1 MSHNKY
7 NFSTLGLFFSR
18 QSLKSIWND
27 LKEAIGGTEKDFT
40 RINLGKAIFLLSVP
54 MVLEMIMESVFAI
67 VDILFV
73 ARLGADAIATVG
85 ITESIMTLVYAIGFG
100 LSIATTAIVSRRI
113 GEHDPESAAKSA
125 FQAILAGVVISIVI
139 AIPGILYSKDLLRL
153 MGASESVVNI
163 GYMYPALMIGGN
175 SVIMLLFII
184 NAVFRSS
191 GDAAISLRVMV
202 LANVLNIVLDPCF
215 IFGWGPFPEMGVM
228 GAAVATNIGRGVA
241 VIYQFYLLFKGNHRI
256 KLRLRHMKVSLEII
270 MKLLRLSMGGIFQ
283 NLIATSSW
291 IFMVRIISGF
301 GTEAVAGYFIGIR
314 ILIFTLL
321 PSWGLANAAGTLV
334 GQNLGAKEPG
344 RAERAVMAAAWF
356 NMILLGLISI
366 VFIFK
371 TGYFISLFTKDPAV
385 VEAGI
390 ICLRT
395 ISFGYVLYALGMV
408 MVQAFNGA
416 GDTRTPTLINL
427 VAFWAIEI
435 PLAYILAT
443 KAGMQEQG
451 VYYAIIIAESVL
463 SILAFYLFRKGHW
476 KKRIV

>member
-1 MSHNKY
+1 M
-7 NFSTLGLFFSR
+7 FSKIKTLFSGN
-18 QSLKSIWND
+18 SLKILWTD

-40 RINLGKAIFLLSVP
+40 RINLGKAIFLLAIP

-113 GEHDPESAAKSA
+113 GEHNPEGAAKSA
-125 FQAILAGVVISIVI
+125 FQAIIAGFIISLFI
-139 AIPGILYSKDLLRL
+139 AVPGIIYAKDLLRL
-153 MGASESVVNI
+153 MGASQSVI
-163 GYMYPALMIGGN
+163 DTGYMYPVLMLGGN

-202 LANVLNIVLDPCF
+202 VANLINIILDPCF
-215 IFGWGPFPEMGVM
+215 IFGWGPFPELGVM

-256 KLRLRHMKVSLEII
+256 KLMLRHMKVSGEII
-270 MKLLRLSMGGIFQ
+270 LKLLRLSMGGIFQ

-301 GTEAVAGYFIGIR
+301 GTEAVAGYFIAIR

-334 GQNLGAKEPG
+334 GQNLGAKEPE

-356 NMILLGLISI
+356 NIVLLGAIALVFISNTGFFISI
-366 VFIFK
+366 
-371 TGYFISLFTKDPAV
+371 FTKDEAV
-385 VEAGI
+385 VKEGI
-390 ICLRT
+390 TCLRI
-395 ISFGYVLYALGMV
+395 ISYGYVLYALGMV
-408 MVQAFNGA
+408 MTQAFNGA

-443 KAGMQEQG
+443 KTELHEQG
-451 VYYAIIIAESVL
+451 VYYAIIIAETTL
-463 SILAFYLFRKGHW
+463 SLSAFYFFKKGLW
-476 KKRIV
+476 KKKIV

>member
-1 MSHNKY
+1 
-7 NFSTLGLFFSR
+7 
-18 QSLKSIWND
+18 
-27 LKEAIGGTEKDFT
+27 
-40 RINLGKAIFLLSVP
+40 
-54 MVLEMIMESVFAI
+54 MVLEMIMESVFAV

-113 GEHDPESAAKSA
+113 GEHNPESAAKSA
-125 FQAILAGVVISIVI
+125 FQAILAGVVISLLI
-139 AIPGILYSKDLLRL
+139 AIPGIIYSKDLLRL
-153 MGASESVVNI
+153 MGASESVI
-163 GYMYPALMIGGN
+163 AAGYMYPALMIGGN
-175 SVIMLLFII
+175 TVIMLLFII

-202 LANVLNIVLDPCF
+202 LANILNIILDPCF
-215 IFGWGPFPEMGVM
+215 IFGWGSFPELGVM

-241 VIYQFYLLFKGNHRI
+241 VMYQFYLLFRGNHRI
-256 KLRLRHMKVSLEII
+256 RLRLRHLKVSLEII
-270 MKLLRLSMGGIFQ
+270 MKLLKLSMGGIFQ

-291 IFMVRIISGF
+291 IFIVRIISGF

-334 GQNLGAKEPG
+334 GQNLGAKQPE

-356 NMILLGLISI
+356 NMILLGLVAI
-366 VFIFK
+366 VFISYPGF
-371 TGYFISLFTKDPAV
+371 FISLFTKDIAV
-385 VEAGI
+385 IKAGT
-390 ICLRT
+390 ICLRI
-395 ISFGYVLYALGMV
+395 ISYGYILYALGMV
-408 MVQAFNGA
+408 MTQAFNGA
-416 GDTRTPTLINL
+416 GDTRTPTFINL
-427 VAFWAIEI
+427 LAFWAIEV

-451 VYYAIIIAESVL
+451 VYYAIIIAESTL
-463 SILAFYLFRKGHW
+463 SLVAFYLFRKGNW
-476 KKRIV
+476 KKRVV

>member
-1 MSHNKY
+1 
-7 NFSTLGLFFSR
+7 
-18 QSLKSIWND
+18 
-27 LKEAIGGTEKDFT
+27 
-40 RINLGKAIFLLSVP
+40 

-85 ITESIMTLVYAIGFG
+85 ITESVMTLVYAIGFG

-113 GEHDPESAAKSA
+113 GEHNPENASKSA
-125 FQAILAGVVISIVI
+125 FQAILAGLVISAFI
-139 AIPGILYSKDLLRL
+139 AVPGIIYSKDLLKI
-153 MGASESVVNI
+153 MGASDTVI
-163 GYMYPALMIGGN
+163 ATGYMYPALMIGGN

-202 LANVLNIVLDPCF
+202 VANVLNIILDPCF
-215 IFGWGPFPEMGVM
+215 IFGWGPFPELGVM
-228 GAAVATNIGRGVA
+228 GAAVATNIGRGIA
-241 VIYQFYLLFKGNHRI
+241 VIYQFYMLFKGNHRI
-256 KLRLRHMKVSLEII
+256 KLRIRHMKVSIEII
-270 MKLLRLSMGGIFQ
+270 LKLLRLSLGGIFQ

-356 NMILLGLISI
+356 NMILLGLVAL

-371 TGYFISLFTKDPAV
+371 TGYFISLFTKDMAV
-385 VEAGI
+385 VQAGI
-390 ICLRT
+390 TCLRT
-395 ISFGYVLYALGMV
+395 ISYGYVLYALGMV
-408 MVQAFNGA
+408 MIQAFNGA

-451 VYYAIIIAESVL
+451 VYVAIIIAETVL
-463 SILAFYLFRKGHW
+463 SLTAFYLFRKGHW
-476 KKRIV
+476 KTRIV